1 MYFLFILFIIKCC
14 TMASSKII
22 SPLINYNNESWTISV
37 IFFFFPCTA
46 GMVHRWYCLAC
57 TMLKQND
64 AAGWYWP
71 KHDNIPKTC
80 ICWCICICCLDAQ
93 KEHLA
98 HKDFWTE
105 SFAPSHLEMDL
116 VYQCIL
122 PTSRATQNK
131 EGTKVCQKHG
141 RSLHPQQVYT
151 LFQLSGAVCLCRQKK
166 PLLG

>member
-1 MYFLFILFIIKCC
+1 
-14 TMASSKII
+14 
-22 SPLINYNNESWTISV
+22 
-37 IFFFFPCTA
+37 
-46 GMVHRWYCLAC
+46 
-57 TMLKQND
+57 MLKQND

-122 PTSRATQNK
+122 PTSRAMQNK

-151 LFQLSGAVCLCRQKK
+151 LFQLSGAVCVQTKKNPVGIKGVRAWAKEKLCECDKRECGETVRLVLKLTEGK
-166 PLLG
+166 RLSHGGWERR